1 MRERRRAQKQ
11 VSERPYKSCL
21 PPTGTSLGY
30 ASGVCPRC
38 LNAGWRD
45 LTKWAEEN
53 FPQFEPNF
61 IKIQKLEYQSFN
73 PILLTITFNDL
84 AWSIIV
90 LKVSVRRKLKRLISD
105 ETGVVALDY
114 GMIASILAVAV
125 ITGLSPV
132 GTNLGSSFKAAA
144 DALVAAPALT
154 PIPAAPPPGGMVPK
168 VRP

>member
-1 MRERRRAQKQ
+1 M
-11 VSERPYKSCL
+11 
-21 PPTGTSLGY
+21 
-30 ASGVCPRC
+30 
-38 LNAGWRD
+38 
-45 LTKWAEEN
+45 TKWAEEN

-73 PILLTITFNDL
+73 PFLLRITFNDL
-84 AWSIIV
+84 IWSIIV
-90 LKVSVRRKLKRLISD
+90 LKVSVRSKLKRLISD

-154 PIPAAPPPGGMVPK
+154 PIPAGPPPGGMIPK
-168 VRP
+168 LRP